1 MLKKNRPSRATIM
14 FDFET
19 RMLSGEPFTIE
30 GLKREYSRTDELARR
45 IELRL
50 RQFQRDG
57 MIEFK
62 RHGLRIIW
70 VATAAGMRKL
80 EDEERISARQ

>member
-1 MLKKNRPSRATIM
+1 MVKKNRLSRATLM

-50 RQFQRDG
+50 RQFQREG

-70 VATAAGMRKL
+70 VATAAGVRKL
-80 EDEERISARQ
+80 EEKSG